1 MFQNL
6 PMTLSRLALLL
17 SVGVL
22 ASCGGGGLTSTGG
35 SAGSGSGSGAGS
47 GSGSGGSGGGLAF
60 SMGDLDG
67 DWTGELI
74 PVNGVGTQRNV
85 YIRVANGIL
94 TDSAEGGGGDWD
106 PSNADIVLDFN
117 TQGFLDLAI
126 ESLVDEEDMSLE
138 GTMNV
143 ALNQI
148 NGTTRIR
155 RADGTFFEGTFELR
169 RSTGAGHFSVDL
181 TEGIWLGQGSNSRER
196 FRISRIE
203 FDNAG
208 VVVQAEVV
216 NPSSSLTVHSYSDG
230 AGTLALTDDAVGRI
244 NNVVITGDDG
254 STLTFAFLLVNDNGT
269 LISGPGVDSE
279 LGSGRIELTR

>member
-1 MFQNL
+1 
-6 PMTLSRLALLL
+6 MTFSRLALLL
-17 SVGVL
+17 TVGVL

-35 SAGSGSGSGAGS
+35 SAGSGA

-74 PVNGVGTQRNV
+74 PVNGVGTQRNI
-85 YIRVANGIL
+85 YIRMANGIM

-106 PSNADIVLDFN
+106 PSNASIVLDFSK
-117 TQGFLDLAI
+117 QGFLDLAV

-148 NGTTRIR
+148 NGTSRIR
-155 RADGTFFEGTFELR
+155 RADGTLFEGTFELR
-169 RSTGAGHFSVDL
+169 RSTGAGHFTVDL
-181 TEGIWLGQGSNSRER
+181 TEGIWLGQASNSRER

-203 FDNAG
+203 FDQAG

-216 NPSSSLTVHSYSDG
+216 NPRSSLTVHGYSPG
-230 AGTLALTDDAVGRI
+230 AGTLALDDDAIGRI

-254 STLTFAFLLVNDNGT
+254 STLTFEFLLVNDAGT
-269 LISGPGVDSE
+269 LISGPGADSV